1 MVDCT
6 IVVPVWCFDRRIS
19 QVWKDAEAAY
29 RANSD
34 GARLYV
40 VDNGSAVPIRADH
53 RFEQN
58 QGWAGAVNHGLAAA
72 DTEWIAVGSHDTI
85 VPPGW
90 LRPLLRS
97 GIASPIEAGIT
108 EKKKKS
114 RGSFFGS
121 LFVMHRDVYDTIG
134 GIDPDFPVIG
144 DQDFACRAASA
155 GFPVVQYPIEV
166 EHREPSRA
174 RKRGRSEIEKDD
186 RARFKEKWGAKGFG
200 AWQRTLGYGADSWTS

>member
-1 MVDCT
+1 SARIGHGRTITPRSMSIRTSLIRWVWLSFTSRTRRGSRRRRSRRGCVVDCT

-19 QVWKDAEAAY
+19 QVWKDAERAF

-58 QGWAGAVNHGLAAA
+58 QGWAEAVNHGLAAA

-121 LFVMHRDVYDTIG
+121 LF
-134 GIDPDFPVIG
+134 
-144 DQDFACRAASA
+144 
-155 GFPVVQYPIEV
+155 
-166 EHREPSRA
+166 
-174 RKRGRSEIEKDD
+174 
-186 RARFKEKWGAKGFG
+186 
-200 AWQRTLGYGADSWTS
+200 